1 MEKKKSDLKRD
12 WIMRHKADPDL
23 DYDIIFKDDEEIHEG
38 VKMQFS
44 FLTQIPGG
52 GGNVQ
57 QEGRGKKNQN
67 EWRHIHARITDEEWE
82 NRFEQLMFLNLIDV
96 PEDYYVDRLYL
107 TSPSELT

>member
-44 FLTQIPGG
+44 FLT
-52 GGNVQ
+52 
-57 QEGRGKKNQN
+57 
-67 EWRHIHARITDEEWE
+67 
-82 NRFEQLMFLNLIDV
+82 
-96 PEDYYVDRLYL
+96 
-107 TSPSELT
+107 